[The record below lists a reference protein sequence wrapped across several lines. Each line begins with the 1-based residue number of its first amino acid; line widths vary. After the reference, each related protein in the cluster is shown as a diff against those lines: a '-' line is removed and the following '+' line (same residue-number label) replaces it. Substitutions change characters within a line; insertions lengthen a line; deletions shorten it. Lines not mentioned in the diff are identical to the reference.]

1 MKIQYKV
8 NRAMVPNTLIK
19 KWFTFPSLWYAI
31 LIGGKNQV
39 HNRKRVL
46 SEVSQLRNHLGFTEL
61 LTKSRLVLVRDIF
74 KGIKIKV
81 ACNKCIIYITIKG
94 KTDQIYDRRQSL
106 GRRIR
111 WSIKCTKEEFSMM
124 NYDFNPN
131 ALNIRQLEIISA
143 T

>member
-8 NRAMVPNTLIK
+8 NRAMVPTTLIK
-19 KWFTFPSLWYAI
+19 KWFTYPSLWYAI

-39 HNRKRVL
+39 HNRRRVL

-106 GRRIR
+106 SRRIR
-111 WSIKCTKEEFSMM
+111 WSIKCTKEEF
-124 NYDFNPN
+124 
-131 ALNIRQLEIISA
+131 L
-143 T
+143 